1 MEMHDTFMRRAIELA
16 RAGMT
21 AGDGGPFG
29 AVVVRDGQI
38 VGEGANRVLAHN
50 DPTAHGEIVAIRDA
64 ARRLGT
70 YDLEGCVLYTTG
82 QPCPMCLGAIYWAH
96 IRTVYFGFSIFDA
109 AATGFKDV
117 EIFNEIAL
125 PPARRKVACL
135 PLLTNEAMILLKEFE
150 SLPDRPQY

>member
-16 RAGMT
+16 RAGMQ

-29 AVVVRDGQI
+29 AVVVRDGKI

-64 ARRLGT
+64 AKHLGT
-70 YDLEGCVLYTTG
+70 YDLDGCVLYTTG

-96 IRTVYFGFSIFDA
+96 IQTVYFGFSIVDA
-109 AATGFKDV
+109 GTVGFNDAM
-117 EIFNEIAL
+117 IFNEFAL
-125 PPARRKVACL
+125 PPDQRKVACL
-135 PLLTNEAMILLKEFE
+135 PLLTDEATILLKEFE
-150 SLPDRPQY
+150 SLPNQPQY

>member
-1 MEMHDTFMRRAIELA
+1 MEMHHQFMRRAIELA

-29 AVVVRDGQI
+29 AVVVRDGRI

-70 YDLEGCVLYTTG
+70 YDLDGCVLYTTG

-96 IRTVYFGFSIFDA
+96 IRTVYFGFSIVEAGAVGFDDA
-109 AATGFKDV
+109 V
-117 EIFNEIAL
+117 IFDEFAL
-125 PPARRKVACL
+125 PPEKRKVSCR
-135 PLLTNEAMILLKEFE
+135 PLLTDEAILLLKEFE
-150 SLPDRPQY
+150 SLPNRPQY